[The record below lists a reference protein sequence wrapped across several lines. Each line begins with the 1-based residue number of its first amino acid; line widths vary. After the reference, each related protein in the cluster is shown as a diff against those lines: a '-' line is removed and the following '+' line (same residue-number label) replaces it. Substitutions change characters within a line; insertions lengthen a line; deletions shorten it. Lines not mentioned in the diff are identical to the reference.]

1 MHAEHCL
8 GGDFSYYIY
17 WCCSQHCR
25 NKGWRVGERRF
36 YLWWY
41 HRVEDCACITCSTIR
56 LCPSI
61 VVCTHAF
68 LCIPFPSR
76 GGRGIHWISSDRDDQ
91 RIFWGLRF
99 SIPGICLGRKIW
111 QVFFWVA
118 WFKWGFFGGFKT
130 VWRFVL
136 KKPRS
141 SWVSRVLLEWL
152 PDAEQISWDGMVNKQ
167 TQAFNV

>member
-76 GGRGIHWISSDRDDQ
+76 GGRGIHWISRDRDDQ

-118 WFKWGFFGGFKT
+118 WFKWGFFGGIQNS
-130 VWRFVL
+130 L
-136 KKPRS
+136 KICVEKAKKFLGVS
-141 SWVSRVLLEWL
+141 SVV
-152 PDAEQISWDGMVNKQ
+152 GMTTRCGKDKLRWYGE
-167 TQAFNV
+167 

>member
-61 VVCTHAF
+61 VGCTHAF
-68 LCIPFPSR
+68 LCIPFPS
-76 GGRGIHWISSDRDDQ
+76 GRGRYTGFQVTEMIK
-91 RIFWGLRF
+91 GL
-99 SIPGICLGRKIW
+99 
-111 QVFFWVA
+111 FWV
-118 WFKWGFFGGFKT
+118 WNCQFLEFVWVGRFGKYFFGWLELSRDFLGGFKT
-130 VWRFVL
+130 AWRFVL

-152 PDAEQISWDGMVNKQ
+152 PDVEKIISDGMMNQ
-167 TQAFNV
+167 PTQAFNF